1 MAVAGG
7 IYDSGSI
14 ISYFPMW
21 TLGTWNKFCL
31 KKLDNDISLSLNSKE
46 ILMDPVYDNFVF
58 SENIRLMNHVTDN
71 TSYPMQ
77 GEITNLHVW
86 DRIILPTEEN
96 TQGNILSWQ
105 NASFETN
112 QKVSEVEFV
121 NKYNVNNANKRN
133 FSDITLFCMNQGQGK
148 KIAVA
153 LDKKMLQA
161 MQNSSRYLFPNQD
174 AIALGIDDDT
184 FFTGHIKYSNKWID
198 FNTGQE
204 MPLNEFKIE
213 GEFKNV
219 VVYVYRICTYIFLF
233 LNCLGSPERFGSGP
247 GGCLAFNLE
256 DDILS
261 EIPCARETIPI
272 CMKPVT
278 PMVKLVLEGHF

>member
-21 TLGTWNKFCL
+21 NLGIWNKFCL

-46 ILMDPVYDNFVF
+46 ILMAPVYDNSVF
-58 SENIRLMNHVTDN
+58 SGNIRLMNHITEN

-112 QKVSEVEFV
+112 QKVSEVEFA
-121 NKYNVNNANKRN
+121 NKYVSTTYNVNQKN
-133 FSDITLFCMNQGQGK
+133 FSDITLFCMNQGK
-148 KIAVA
+148 EIAVA
-153 LDKKMLQA
+153 LDKKMLEA
-161 MQNSSRYLFPNQD
+161 MQNSSRYLFSNQD

-204 MPLNEFKIE
+204 MPFNEFKIE

-219 VVYVYRICTYIFLF
+219 VVYVYRICTYIYFY
-233 LNCLGSPERFGSGP
+233 S
-247 GGCLAFNLE
+247 
-256 DDILS
+256 
-261 EIPCARETIPI
+261 
-272 CMKPVT
+272 
-278 PMVKLVLEGHF
+278 